1 MTPETIAQ
9 LSKPP
14 RFALVVF
21 ALSAVAVT
29 LPIFGGYFTSFLLL
43 LWLVLTR
50 PWRHVVD
57 AAAAE
62 RFSQIVRPV
71 HLGVAILLGTHLLAA
86 VIAYLGDSD
95 APSFAAAFKPSGHM
109 TIKWGLLWY
118 LLSWAVRTML
128 ARGWRPLSVGKWLA
142 LWMLV
147 HFVYCLVQ
155 RHTGIDWTHGLG
167 ARLGAN
173 RFAYDVYRVSG
184 FMGHPLTLGY
194 NLVLLVLAALPFA
207 RAEWSGEQRWAW
219 PTVLALAAATLVISG
234 SRFPLVALA
243 LSLAVSLGSV
253 LWKWRWQLLAAGVAL
268 FAGLALEGSTLR
280 RVTELLDPQKP
291 VTERFDRIVFWQ
303 VHWRVFLEHPFV
315 GTGLWG
321 IDAATEREYRAIGF
335 TERMYG
341 AHDIFLQQ
349 MADTGAVGLAGL
361 LVLLGGIFLAGR
373 RAAQAVGT
381 WNAVTPLAWAA
392 VATGLMQNNFR
403 DSEFVF
409 ACWLLLALAA
419 GDAARRGSS
428 PVKPA

>member
-50 PWRHVVD
+50 PRRHVVD

-62 RFSQIVRPV
+62 RFSHIVRPV

-86 VIAYLGDSD
+86 VIAYLGDAA

-118 LLSWAVRTML
+118 LLSGAVRTML

-142 LWMLV
+142 LWLLV

-194 NLVLLVLAALPFA
+194 NLVLLVLVALPFA
-207 RAEWSGEQRWAW
+207 RAEWTGEQRWAW

-243 LSLAVSLGSV
+243 LSLAMSLGSV
-253 LWKWRWQLLAAGVAL
+253 LWKWRWQLLAASVAL

-280 RVTELLDPQKP
+280 RVSELFDPQKP

-409 ACWLLLALAA
+409 ACWFLLALAA
-419 GDAARRGSS
+419 GDAARRGTS